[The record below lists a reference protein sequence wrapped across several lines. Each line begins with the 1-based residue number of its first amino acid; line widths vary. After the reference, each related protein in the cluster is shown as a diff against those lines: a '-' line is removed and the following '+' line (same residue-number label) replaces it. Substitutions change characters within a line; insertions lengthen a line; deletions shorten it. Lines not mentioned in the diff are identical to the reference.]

1 MGWKTIKSKH
11 TQFAE
16 NNAGRAHGQVPG
28 WPGLTNAQDDDG
40 NAAINHLL
48 AVELNIIRI
57 ASTPKSKTP
66 LLSYPCNLSTTGPGT
81 PGTMFSAVALAR
93 NWRLASTSPGCLV
106 CHSCSGRRPTLGP
119 RSRRSP
125 CRSRARRWSSPP
137 WSFSCGESAIKIG
150 PHRFAYRELFYA
162 TKGFKDRN
170 LVGAG
175 SFGRALSKASAS
187 ALPAAARP
195 LTPEPAPH
203 RRRLLC
209 RGHRVSFAWACLRG
223 RRALLLLGGVV
234 VKPAKGKRRGSEPS
248 AWGMSRESATR
259 ERAKPASGR

>member
-1 MGWKTIKSKH
+1 MS
-11 TQFAE
+11 
-16 NNAGRAHGQVPG
+16 
-28 WPGLTNAQDDDG
+28 
-40 NAAINHLL
+40 
-48 AVELNIIRI
+48 
-57 ASTPKSKTP
+57 
-66 LLSYPCNLSTTGPGT
+66 
-81 PGTMFSAVALAR
+81 SAVALAR

-106 CHSCSGRRPTLGP
+106 CRSCSGRRPTLGP
-119 RSRRSP
+119 RSWRSP
-125 CRSRARRWSSPP
+125 CRSRARRWSSRARRWSSPPALP

-223 RRALLLLGGVV
+223 RRALLQLGGVV
-234 VKPAKGKRRGSEPS
+234 VKPAKGKPRGSEPS
-248 AWGMSRESATR
+248 AGVVSAATH
-259 ERAKPASGR
+259 ERAKPVSGR

>member
-1 MGWKTIKSKH
+1 MAGPHQRPGRRWQRRHQPPARRRARHHPHSVGTEI
-11 TQFAE
+11 Q
-16 NNAGRAHGQVPG
+16 NAAALLPLQP
-28 WPGLTNAQDDDG
+28 LDDG
-40 NAAINHLL
+40 AGNPRHYVLGCSF
-48 AVELNIIRI
+48 
-57 ASTPKSKTP
+57 ST
-66 LLSYPCNLSTTGPGT
+66 NG
-81 PGTMFSAVALAR
+81 
-93 NWRLASTSPGCLV
+93 RLASTSPGCLV
-106 CHSCSGRRPTLGP
+106 CRSCSGRRPTLGP
-119 RSRRSP
+119 RSWRSP

-175 SFGRALSKASAS
+175 SFGRDLSKASAS

-248 AWGMSRESATR
+248 AWGMSRKSATR